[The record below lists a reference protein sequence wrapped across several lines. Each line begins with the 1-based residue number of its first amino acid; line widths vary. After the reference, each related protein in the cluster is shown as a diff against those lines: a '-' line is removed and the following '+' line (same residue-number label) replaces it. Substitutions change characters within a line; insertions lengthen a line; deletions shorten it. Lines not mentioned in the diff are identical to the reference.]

1 MCEKISEALLK
12 GFWVLVAVGVL
23 FSCIDKNT
31 RWLKPDY
38 SQPHEYLKV
47 VGYGAN
53 GESLKDNDHSYSGNI
68 LTEYKDNFFLIGN
81 GECVKYL
88 SGISEER
95 VKLSMEGFNYFLNT
109 EGDYNDTRVAHAE
122 MQCIRF
128 IGRDEDCEAKFMNL
142 AKSVKETRTAV
153 NIILESKVRCR
164 REEKIGESRIISLEA
179 SRRMR

>member
-1 MCEKISEALLK
+1 MREKISEALLK

-23 FSCIDKNT
+23 FSYIDKNT

-53 GESLKDNDHSYSGNI
+53 GESMEDNDHSYSGNI
-68 LTEYKDNFFLIGN
+68 LTDYKDNFFSIGN
-81 GECVKYL
+81 GQCIEYL
-88 SGISEER
+88 SGISDER

-109 EGDYNDTRVAHAE
+109 EGDYNDIRVAHAE

-128 IGRDEDCEAKFMNL
+128 SGMDEDCEAKFRNL
-142 AKSVKETRTAV
+142 AKSVKETRIALA
-153 NIILESKVRCR
+153 IIIESTGRCR
-164 REEKIGESRIISLEA
+164 REEKIGESRTITLEA
-179 SRRMR
+179 SRRAE